1 MVERSSQRQPGR
13 TESRGDG
20 AIEKPEDD
28 GQEDVARPRAKRRAE
43 RQPKEDQSR
52 VSRQDSDET
61 EEDESVW
68 SRARSLVRQ
77 HPLATAIVAL
87 LLSIAAVAAILWW
100 LNARNYESTD
110 DAFIDARLVPI
121 SAQVAGEVV
130 ELPVTDNQLVPA
142 GGELI
147 QIDQRNYRAALDQAN
162 AQVEQDQAAIDNL
175 AAQLS
180 EQQARVAEAKRQV
193 IQAKAALDFSQQEYV
208 RYQDLAK
215 TGAGTVQRAQQA
227 SSDLTQKQA
236 SYDAAIANEASEERQ
251 IKVLLAQQEEAQAQ
265 LEQAKA
271 QQELA
276 EVNLVRT
283 KVVAPVDGRATK
295 ITVAKGAYAQ
305 PGQTLMMFVPEKMW
319 VTANFKETQL
329 RLMRVG
335 QPVDI
340 EIDAYPDHAFKGH
353 VDSIQAGSGAAFSLL
368 PPENATGNYVKV
380 VQRVPVKI
388 VFDERPDVY
397 IGPGMSV
404 VPTVKV
410 R

>member
-1 MVERSSQRQPGR
+1 
-13 TESRGDG
+13 
-20 AIEKPEDD
+20 
-28 GQEDVARPRAKRRAE
+28 
-43 RQPKEDQSR
+43 
-52 VSRQDSDET
+52 
-61 EEDESVW
+61 
-68 SRARSLVRQ
+68 
-77 HPLATAIVAL
+77 
-87 LLSIAAVAAILWW
+87 
-100 LNARNYESTD
+100 D
-110 DAFIDARLVPI
+110 DAFIDARVVPI
-121 SAQVAGEVV
+121 STQVAGEVV
-130 ELPVTDNQLVPA
+130 ELSVTDNQLVPA
-142 GGELI
+142 DGELL
-147 QIDQRNYRAALDQAN
+147 QIDQRNYQAALDHAN
-162 AQVEQDQAAIDNL
+162 AQVEQNQAAIDNL
-175 AAQLS
+175 GAQLS
-180 EQQARVAEAKRQV
+180 EQQARVTEAKRQV
-193 IQAKAALDFSQQEYV
+193 TEAKAALDFSQQEYV

-236 SYDAAIANEASEERQ
+236 SYDAAVANEASEERQ

-265 LEQAKA
+265 LDQAKA

-305 PGQTLMMFVPEKMW
+305 PGQTLLMFVPEKMW
-319 VTANFKETQL
+319 ITANFKETQL

-335 QPVDI
+335 QAVDI
-340 EIDAYPDHAFKGH
+340 EIDAYPDHSFKGH
-353 VDSIQAGSGAAFSLL
+353 VDSIQAGSGATFSLL

-388 VFDERPDVY
+388 VFDQKPDVY